1 MINDLPFQTGHSEA
15 ERNSFNAAF
24 HELGFRWYW
33 DTDTYNDL
41 VRRFNC
47 TTERVRHYLEAHQ
60 PHLLRAYDAG
70 FLVDAIQQA
79 QLKTQRAALNT
90 PPSRHF
96 DWAQTLGSEIG
107 A

>member
-1 MINDLPFQTGHSEA
+1 MINDLPFQTGHADA
-15 ERNSFNAAF
+15 ERNSLNAAF

-33 DTDTYNDL
+33 DAATYNDL

-47 TTERVRHYLEAHQ
+47 TTERIRHYLEAHQ
-60 PHLLRAYDAG
+60 AHLLKAYDAA

-79 QLKTQRAALNT
+79 QLKTQRVAPSAAASQ
-90 PPSRHF
+90 PF
-96 DWAQTLGSEIG
+96 DWAQTAGGEIG